1 MELVSSVTVGSQ
13 PLSFG
18 CTSVLSDHVVES
30 TLDQVTRSSFSTYSV
45 TTLGKLHNPSKFSFI
60 KIMLK
65 TWISLLMSFTFES
78 KI

>member
-1 MELVSSVTVGSQ
+1 MEFVSSVTAGSQ
-13 PLSFG
+13 PLGFG

-30 TLDQVTRSSFSTYSV
+30 TLDQMTRSSFSTYSV

-65 TWISLLMSFTFES
+65 TWIILLMSFTFES